1 MAEKLYKVWNH
12 NNYDIGVKFTNG
24 TERNIRAHSFF
35 PMPRVEIDYLS
46 AISTVFE
53 KNRLTIED
61 PDEAKQILE
70 ENGIIT
76 ENNPYFDA
84 DEDIKKRLRA
94 STQNIEKWLKGIDDV
109 VLLGRISDVAKSVDL
124 PASKMKLIEAKL
136 ETARV

>member
-1 MAEKLYKVWNH
+1 MADKLYKVWNH

-24 TERNIRAHSFF
+24 TERNIRAHSFY

-46 AISTVFE
+46 AVSTVFE
-53 KNRLTIED
+53 RNRLTIED

-70 ENGIIT
+70 ENGIVT

-84 DEDIKKRLRA
+84 DEDIKKRLRGSA
-94 STQNIEKWLKGIDDV
+94 QNIEKWLKGIDDF
-109 VLLGRISDVAKSVDL
+109 VLIDRIAEIAKEVDL

-136 ETARV
+136 EAARV